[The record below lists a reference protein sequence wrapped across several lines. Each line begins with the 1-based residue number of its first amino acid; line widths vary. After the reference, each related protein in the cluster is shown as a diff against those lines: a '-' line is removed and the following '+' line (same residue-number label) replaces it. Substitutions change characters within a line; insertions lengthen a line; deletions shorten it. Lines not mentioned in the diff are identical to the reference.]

1 MTFEE
6 FYEKWGINEDW
17 VQLSYGELE
26 DMQDDLWSVDD
37 DKKAIE
43 SVDCEIEE
51 IKSEISSM
59 YKKVPT
65 WVLGKYE
72 KRM

>member
-6 FYEKWGINEDW
+6 FYEKWGVNEDW

-51 IKSEISSM
+51 IKREISHT

-65 WVLGKYE
+65 WVLGRYE
-72 KRM
+72 RRM